1 MEVLR
6 PVSRK
11 TSELQGL
18 QLPSAVRREAKK
30 QAAYARRREAYF
42 ANAAKLATTNVVQV
56 QSEAADGTASPTSIK
71 FNDDVKVYVETL
83 RRPSWFFPT
92 LEECVADPAQAAA
105 AEQAVVEAREEA
117 AAAANGD
124 DVPSPSREDLTV
136 ETPRFYDIG
145 ARKAS
150 TRAVL
155 LDGGVAEVGDVK
167 ITRNHGVHEVYLDHI
182 RVSPSHRGLGGA
194 RAMLCAALGE
204 ATEARNGVRPTTFG
218 LYMLTLQPH
227 AAMHLYIEC
236 ARLFNFK
243 LVAVLVHGWSV
254 LGYGQ
259 DYTKGHPT
267 RAITFYFE
275 RDLSADADL
284 PTIMAAPR
292 KRTKTSTVN

>member
-1 MEVLR
+1 M
-6 PVSRK
+6 
-11 TSELQGL
+11 
-18 QLPSAVRREAKK
+18 RREAKK
-30 QAAYARRREAYF
+30 QAAYARRREAHF
-42 ANAAKLATTNVVQV
+42 ARTAKLATSNVVQV
-56 QSEAADGTASPTSIK
+56 QSEAADGTASPTSIT

-83 RRPSWFFPT
+83 CRPGWFFPT
-92 LEECVADPAQAAA
+92 LEECVANPAQAAA

-117 AAAANGD
+117 AAENGD

-136 ETPRFYDIG
+136 ETPRFYNAG
-145 ARKAS
+145 ARAAS

-155 LDGGVAEVGDVK
+155 LDDGVAEVGDVQV
-167 ITRNHGVHEVYLDHI
+167 TRNHGVHEIYLDHI
-182 RVSPSHRGLGGA
+182 RVAPSHRGLGGA

-259 DYTKGHPT
+259 DYTKGHPA
-267 RAITFYFE
+267 RAITFFFE
-275 RDLSADADL
+275 RDLSADVDL
-284 PTIMAAPR
+284 PTVMTAPR